1 MIVRDRL
8 SGRRLFVAQ
17 TQASY
22 VAGSPVPLP
31 LPPFCLLVSY
41 KTLGNYCATLTQ
53 NVLNG
58 ALPIGNSQARLGGQL
73 HQRYL
78 EFSVD
83 PERGSELPPQQD
95 LTSRRSKLRAR
106 RPSPEFLTP
115 RTDAGGSSTAPKG
128 LEVDSAR
135 PALGGELRSK
145 RWTRCWDH
153 R

>member
-1 MIVRDRL
+1 MLLRRRL
-8 SGRRLFVAQ
+8 RSIRPRRCSGRSNLGVSCVSCRLVDGVLAALAQ
-17 TQASY
+17 AQASY

-83 PERGSELPPQQD
+83 PERGSELPP
-95 LTSRRSKLRAR
+95 RN
-106 RPSPEFLTP
+106 
-115 RTDAGGSSTAPKG
+115 RT
-128 LEVDSAR
+128 
-135 PALGGELRSK
+135 
-145 RWTRCWDH
+145 
-153 R
+153 